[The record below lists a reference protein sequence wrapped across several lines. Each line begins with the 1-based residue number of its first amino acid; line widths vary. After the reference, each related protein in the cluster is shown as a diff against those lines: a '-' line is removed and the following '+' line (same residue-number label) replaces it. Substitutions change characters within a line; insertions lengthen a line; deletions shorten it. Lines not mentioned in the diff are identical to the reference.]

1 MNHALMLHGWD
12 VTGVKVVGNVQEA
25 TATYNSLLDSC
36 PKCGSVGR
44 LYRHGVKAI
53 DYRDAPAFGKQFVI
67 RCQVQRWRCR
77 ECNETSMQPLP
88 DMDTRRRMTKRCVE
102 FIEQQGAHRTY
113 ADIARTIGVDEKTVR
128 NICNEKF
135 EREMRDRQIVAP
147 RILGIDELTLL
158 GRKRTLFVDVGG
170 KKLLDLIDAMNRGKV
185 ERWLTRLP
193 QRDEVLC
200 VTIDM
205 WGPYKAA
212 VNAILPNARIVVDK
226 WHVLS
231 KLNMAL
237 DRVRNRARREAGIRR
252 NPQKG
257 RRLLQTSRH
266 KLSPWRRATVDGMLA
281 NSPLLDAAWHA
292 KEVFYDIWDVRPRA
306 DAEALFDR
314 WAATIPANIEAE
326 FRPIAQMVQN
336 WREEIFAFFDYP
348 VTNAYTEARN
358 GLIKIANRAG
368 RGYSF
373 ETIRAKALMAESH
386 GPTGECFGCK
396 GRFPVAALKRRTIEA
411 SILEEGVFHMMLCG
425 GCDYLFHTQCQGYWR
440 QANEWLSTHYS
451 G

>member
-1 MNHALMLHGWD
+1 MNHALMLVGWD

-25 TATYNSLLDSC
+25 TASYNSLLDTC
-36 PKCGSVGR
+36 PKCGSVDR
-44 LYRHGVKAI
+44 LYRHGVKEI

-67 RCQVQRWRCR
+67 CCQVQRWRCR
-77 ECNETSMQPLP
+77 ECGETSMQPLP

-102 FIEQQGAHRTY
+102 YIEQQGAHRTY

-135 EREMRDRQIVAP
+135 DREMRERVIDAP
-147 RILGIDELTLL
+147 FILGIDELTLM
-158 GRKRTLFVDVGG
+158 GRKRTIFVDVGG

-185 ERWLTRLP
+185 ERWLMRLP
-193 QRDEVLC
+193 RRDRVQA

-205 WGPYKAA
+205 WGPYKTA
-212 VNAILPNARIVVDK
+212 VRATLPNAKIIVDK

-237 DRVRNRARREAGIRR
+237 DRVRNRVRREAGIRH

-266 KLSPWRRATVDGMLA
+266 NLSPMRQMMVDGVLA
-281 NSPLLDAAWHA
+281 NNPTLEAAWWA
-292 KEVFYDIWDVRPRA
+292 KEKFYDIWDLRPRA
-306 DAEALFDR
+306 VAEAVFDY
-314 WAATIPANIEAE
+314 WADHIPESIDVE
-326 FRPIAQMVQN
+326 FRPIADMVNN
-336 WREEIFAFFDYP
+336 WRAEIFEFFEYP

-386 GPTGECFGCK
+386 GPTGECLSCK
-396 GRFPVAALKRRTIEA
+396 GRFPVAALKARTVQA
-411 SILEEGVFHMMLCG
+411 SILDEGVFHMMLCG
-425 GCDYLFHTQCQGYWR
+425 GCDYVFHTQCQEKWKD
-440 QANEWLSTHYS
+440 ANAWLSTHYS